1 MLIEPNKPV
10 IRDKMFEKLGSLIVS
25 YKKFIFT
32 LFIILILAAGA
43 IGSSVFGK
51 LDSGGYSDPNS
62 DSAKVFEYLTDDFKV
77 KDPMVVLVL
86 ESKDGVIS
94 PTASASATKLEG
106 QIKLEPG
113 VDSTLSFWSSAGA
126 PSLKSTDSKSGF
138 LFIYSKSIEWDDV
151 QDLGKRIQEKYQ
163 GNYEDLRIYASGT
176 GVFAHAI
183 NTKIADDLKL
193 SEAISIPLT
202 FILLV
207 FVFGSLV
214 ASAMPL
220 LVGVSA
226 ILGSLLI
233 MYLLTLFTGVSVFAL
248 NLITGLGLGLG
259 IDYSLL
265 MVNRFREG
273 LHAGKTVDEA
283 VRRTVSTAGKTVFY
297 SGLTIVI
304 TLASLMLFPLMFLKS
319 FGYAGVTVV
328 IMAVLGSLVAL
339 PALLAIL
346 GKRINK
352 AVVRKGAITPKEDGK
367 WAQTARLV
375 MKRPLGVVVLSLI
388 LLTVF
393 AAPIKNIVFT
403 QVDSRVLPA
412 SNPAAAASQI
422 ISERFPG
429 QEGNPIEIVIPNGSQ
444 IQNKIDEFTAQV
456 AKVDG
461 VVRIGQSQLFRN
473 DVRVTAIHAMGPRT
487 PDAERLINEIRQLS
501 APAGT
506 LIGGVAADYAD
517 TQNGIARTMPWALL
531 WIVIGVLVLLFVFTG
546 SIILPIKA
554 VILNILS
561 LAATLG
567 AITWIFVDGHM
578 KWLVGEFTVTNA
590 VDTGSII
597 LVAVVA
603 FGLSMDYELFL
614 LSRIKEEHDAGKS
627 NVESV
632 AIGLQRSARIITAA
646 AGLLAIVFA
655 SFILSGVTSIK
666 MLGFGVAFAIILDAT
681 LVRALLVPALMRLF
695 GERNW
700 WAPKAMQKFT
710 ISH

>member
-1 MLIEPNKPV
+1 
-10 IRDKMFEKLGSLIVS
+10 MFEKLGSAIVRR
-25 YKKFIFT
+25 KKLIFT
-32 LFIILILAAGA
+32 LFVAAIIASGG
-43 IGSSVFGK
+43 IGSAVSGK
-51 LDSGGYSDPNS
+51 LESGGYSDLDS
-62 DSAKVFEYLTDDFKV
+62 DSAKAFEYLTDIFKV
-77 KDPMVVLVL
+77 KEPVIVLVV
-86 ESKDGVIS
+86 ETKDGLTKPESVV
-94 PTASASATKLEG
+94 TATKLE
-106 QIKLEPG
+106 QEIKSIPE
-113 VDSTLSFWSSAGA
+113 VESTLSYWSAGGA
-126 PSLKSTDSKSGF
+126 PSLKSSDDNSAF
-138 LFIYSKSIEWDDV
+138 LFIYSKSIAWEDIES
-151 QDLGKRIQEKYQ
+151 LGKQVGKKYD
-163 GNYEDLRIYASGT
+163 GNYENLRIYASGT
-176 GVFAHAI
+176 GVFASAI
-183 NTKIADDLKL
+183 NKKIADDIKL

-207 FVFGSLV
+207 FVFGGLV
-214 ASAMPL
+214 ASGMPL

-226 ILGSLLI
+226 ILSSFLV
-233 MYLLTLFTGVSVFAL
+233 MYLLTLFTGVSIFAL

-265 MVNRFREG
+265 IVNRFREE
-273 LHAGKTVDEA
+273 LHAGKSVDEA
-283 VRRTVSTAGKTVFY
+283 IKRTVSTAGKTVFY

-328 IMAVLGSLVAL
+328 VMAVLGSLVAL

-346 GKRINK
+346 GKRIDK
-352 AVVRKGAITPKEDGK
+352 AVIRKSAITPKEDGR
-367 WAQTARLV
+367 WAQTARFV
-375 MKRPLGVVVLSLI
+375 MRRPLAVVVLSLVI
-388 LLTVF
+388 LSIL
-393 AAPIKNIVFT
+393 AAPIKNIVFS

-412 SNPAAAASQI
+412 NNPAAFASKI
-422 ISERFPG
+422 ISDRFPG
-429 QEGNPIEIVIPNGSQ
+429 QEGNPVEIVIPKGALVQPEVDKYIS
-444 IQNKIDEFTAQV
+444 EV

-461 VVRIGQSQLFRN
+461 I
-473 DVRVTAIHAMGPRT
+473 VRVSPPQIYGKDLRITAVHSMPPRT
-487 PDAERLINEIRQLS
+487 LPAESLIKDIRAIKS
-501 APAGT
+501 PEGT
-506 LIGGVAADYAD
+506 LIGGIAADYAD
-517 TQNGIARTMPWALL
+517 TQIGIAKTMPWALT
-531 WIVIGVLVLLFVFTG
+531 WIAAGVLILLFVFTG

-567 AITWIFVDGHM
+567 AVTWIFVDGHLR
-578 KWLVGEFTVTNA
+578 WLVGDFTVTGA

-627 NVESV
+627 NIESV

-655 SFILSGVTSIK
+655 SFIISGVTSIK
-666 MLGFGVAFAIILDAT
+666 MLGFGVAFAILLDAT

-700 WAPKAMQKFT
+700 WAPKSMKRFT

>member
-1 MLIEPNKPV
+1 
-10 IRDKMFEKLGSLIVS
+10 MFEKLGSLIV
-25 YKKFIFT
+25 KRRRLIFS
-32 LFIILILAAGA
+32 LFMVAIFSAGA

-51 LDSGGYSDPNS
+51 LDSGGYNDPKS
-62 DSAKVFEYLTDDFKV
+62 DSAKAFEYLTDVFKV
-77 KDPMVVLVL
+77 KDPAVVLVV
-86 ESKDGVIS
+86 ETSNGVND
-94 PTASASATKLEG
+94 PAVVVTATKLETSL
-106 QIKLEPG
+106 KNESG
-113 VDSTLSFWSSAGA
+113 VGSTLSYWSAGGA
-126 PSLKSTDSKSGF
+126 PTLKSSDSNSAF
-138 LFIYSKSIEWDDV
+138 LFIYSEDVEWDNV
-151 QDLGKRIQEKYQ
+151 QSLGKRIQEKYE
-163 GNYEDLRIYASGT
+163 GKFENLNIYASGT

-207 FVFGSLV
+207 FVFGGLV
-214 ASAMPL
+214 ASSMPL

-226 ILGSLLI
+226 ILGSLFVI
-233 MYLLTLFTGVSVFAL
+233 YLLTLFTGVSVFAL

-265 MVNRFREG
+265 VVNRFREE
-273 LHAGKTVDEA
+273 LHSGKSVDEA
-283 VRRTVSTAGKTVFY
+283 VKRTVETAGKTVFY
-297 SGLTIVI
+297 SGLTVVI
-304 TLASLMLFPLMFLKS
+304 TLAALMLFPLMFLKS

-328 IMAVLGSLVAL
+328 IMAVLGALVAL

-346 GKRINK
+346 GKRIDK
-352 AVVRKGAITPKEDGK
+352 AVVRKGALKPKEDGR
-367 WAQTARLV
+367 WAQTARFV
-375 MKRPLGVVVLSLI
+375 MRKPVSVVVLSLV
-388 LLTVF
+388 LLTVL
-393 AAPIKNIVFT
+393 AAPIKNIVFS

-412 SNPAAAASQI
+412 SNPAAYAAQLI
-422 ISERFPG
+422 TERFPG
-429 QEGNPIEIVIPNGSQ
+429 QEGNPIEIIIPGGASNIEQ
-444 IQNKIDEFTAQV
+444 INNYTQQI
-456 AKVDG
+456 AKVFG
-461 VVRIGQSQLFRN
+461 VVRVGEPQILGN
-473 DVRVTAIHAMGPRT
+473 DVRVIAVHDMGPRT
-487 PDAERLINEIRQLS
+487 PAAEALIKEIRLIPSPDQ
-501 APAGT
+501 T

-517 TQNGIARTMPWALL
+517 TQIGIAKTMPWALT
-531 WIVIGVLVLLFVFTG
+531 WIAIGVLILLFVFTG
-546 SIILPIKA
+546 SLILPIKA

-567 AITWIFVDGHM
+567 VITWIFVDGNL
-578 KWLVGEFTVTNA
+578 KWLVGDFTTTGS

-614 LSRIKEEHDAGKS
+614 LSRIKEEHDAGRS

-632 AIGLQRSARIITAA
+632 ATGLQRSARIITAA

-655 SFILSGVTSIK
+655 SFVLSGVTSIK

-700 WAPKAMQKFT
+700 WAPKSLKRFT
-710 ISH
+710 IDH

>member
-1 MLIEPNKPV
+1 
-10 IRDKMFEKLGSLIVS
+10 MFEKLGSLIVTR
-25 YKKFIFT
+25 KKFIFT
-32 LFIILILAAGA
+32 LFIALILAAGA

-51 LDSGGYSDPNS
+51 LDSGGYSDPKS
-62 DSAKVFEYLTDDFKV
+62 DSAKVFEYLTDEFKV
-77 KDPMVVLVL
+77 KDPAVVLVV
-86 ESKDGVIS
+86 ETKNGIIS
-94 PTASASATKLEG
+94 PEASASATRLES

-113 VDSTLSFWSSAGA
+113 VESTLSFWSSGGA
-126 PSLKSTDSKSGF
+126 PSLKSSDGNSAF
-138 LFIYSKSIEWDDV
+138 LFIYSKSIEWDEV
-151 QDLGKRIQEKYQ
+151 QNLGKRMQEKYE
-163 GNYEDLRIYASGT
+163 GNYETLRVYASGT

-183 NTKIADDLKL
+183 NTKIADDLKI

-202 FILLV
+202 FIFLV

-220 LVGVSA
+220 LVGASA

-265 MVNRFREG
+265 IVNRFREE
-273 LHAGKTVDEA
+273 LHAGKSVEDA
-283 VRRTVSTAGKTVFY
+283 VRKTVSTAGKTVFY

-346 GKRINK
+346 GTRINK
-352 AVVRKGAITPKEDGK
+352 AVVRKGAIAPKEDGR
-367 WAQTARLV
+367 WAQTARFV
-375 MKRPLGVVVLSLI
+375 MRRPVAVVTLSLI
-388 LLTVF
+388 LLTVL
-393 AAPIKNIVFT
+393 AAPIKDIVFT

-429 QEGNPIEIVIPNGSQ
+429 QEGNPIEIVVPNGAQ
-444 IQNKIDEFTAQV
+444 ITNQIDQFTSEV

-461 VVRIGQSQLFRN
+461 IVRIGQLQSYGN
-473 DVRVTAIHAMGPRT
+473 DVRVTAIHEMSPRT
-487 PDAERLINEIRQLS
+487 PDAERLINEIRDLPS
-501 APAGT
+501 PTGT

-531 WIVIGVLVLLFVFTG
+531 WIVIGVLLLLFVFTG

-567 AITWIFVDGHM
+567 AITWIFVHGNLQ
-578 KWLVGEFTVTNA
+578 WLVGEFTVTNA

-627 NVESV
+627 NIESV

-655 SFILSGVTSIK
+655 SFMLSGVTSIK

-700 WAPKAMQKFT
+700 WAPKSMKKFT

>member
-1 MLIEPNKPV
+1 
-10 IRDKMFEKLGSLIVS
+10 MFEKLGSLIV
-25 YKKFIFT
+25 KRRRLIFS
-32 LFIILILAAGA
+32 LFMVAIFSAGA

-51 LDSGGYSDPNS
+51 LDSGGYNDPKS
-62 DSAKVFEYLTDDFKV
+62 DSAKAFEYLTDVFKV
-77 KDPMVVLVL
+77 KDPAVVLVV
-86 ESKDGVIS
+86 ETSNGVND
-94 PTASASATKLEG
+94 PAVVATATKLETSL
-106 QIKLEPG
+106 KNESG
-113 VDSTLSFWSSAGA
+113 VGSTLSYWSAGGA
-126 PSLKSTDSKSGF
+126 PTLKSSDSNSAF
-138 LFIYSKSIEWDDV
+138 LFIYSEDVEWDNV
-151 QDLGKRIQEKYQ
+151 QSLGKRIQEKYE
-163 GNYEDLRIYASGT
+163 GNFENLNIYASGT

-207 FVFGSLV
+207 FVFGGLV
-214 ASAMPL
+214 ASSMPL

-226 ILGSLLI
+226 ILGSLFVI
-233 MYLLTLFTGVSVFAL
+233 YLLTLFTGVSVFAL

-265 MVNRFREG
+265 VVNRFREE
-273 LHAGKTVDEA
+273 LHSGKSVDEA
-283 VRRTVSTAGKTVFY
+283 VKRTVETAGKTVFY
-297 SGLTIVI
+297 SGLTVVI
-304 TLASLMLFPLMFLKS
+304 TLAALMLFPLMFLKS

-328 IMAVLGSLVAL
+328 IMAVLGALVAL

-346 GKRINK
+346 GKRIDK
-352 AVVRKGAITPKEDGK
+352 AVVRKGALKPKEDGR
-367 WAQTARLV
+367 WAQTARFV
-375 MKRPLGVVVLSLI
+375 MRKPVSVVVLSLV
-388 LLTVF
+388 LLTVL
-393 AAPIKNIVFT
+393 AAPIKNIVFS

-412 SNPAAAASQI
+412 SNPAAYAAQLI
-422 ISERFPG
+422 TERFPG
-429 QEGNPIEIVIPNGSQ
+429 QEGNPIEIIIPGGASNIEQ
-444 IQNKIDEFTAQV
+444 INNYTQEI
-456 AKVDG
+456 AKVVG
-461 VVRIGQSQLFRN
+461 VVRVGEPQILGN
-473 DVRVTAIHAMGPRT
+473 DVRVIAVHDMGPRT
-487 PDAERLINEIRQLS
+487 PAAEALIKEIRLIPSPDQ
-501 APAGT
+501 T

-517 TQNGIARTMPWALL
+517 TQIGIAKTMPWALT
-531 WIVIGVLVLLFVFTG
+531 WIAIGVLILLFVFTG
-546 SIILPIKA
+546 SLILPIKA

-567 AITWIFVDGHM
+567 VITWIFVDGNL
-578 KWLVGEFTVTNA
+578 KWLVGDFTTTGS

-614 LSRIKEEHDAGKS
+614 LSRIKEEHDAGRS

-632 AIGLQRSARIITAA
+632 ATGLQRSARIITAA

-655 SFILSGVTSIK
+655 SFVLSGVTSIK

-700 WAPKAMQKFT
+700 WAPKSLKRFT
-710 ISH
+710 IDH

>member
-1 MLIEPNKPV
+1 
-10 IRDKMFEKLGSLIVS
+10 MFEKLGLLIVTR
-25 YKKFIFT
+25 KKFIFT
-32 LFIILILAAGA
+32 IFIALILAAGA

-51 LDSGGYSDPNS
+51 LDSGGYSDPKS
-62 DSAKVFEYLTDDFKV
+62 DSAKVFEYLTDEFKV
-77 KDPMVVLVL
+77 KDPAVVLVV
-86 ESKDGVIS
+86 ETKNGIIS
-94 PTASASATKLEG
+94 PEASASATRLES

-113 VDSTLSFWSSAGA
+113 VESTLSFWSSGGA
-126 PSLKSTDSKSGF
+126 PSLKSSDGNSAF
-138 LFIYSKSIEWDDV
+138 LFIYSQSTDWDEV
-151 QDLGKRIQEKYQ
+151 QNLGKRMQEKYE
-163 GNYEDLRIYASGT
+163 GNYETLRVYASGT

-202 FILLV
+202 FIFLV

-226 ILGSLLI
+226 ILGSLLV

-265 MVNRFREG
+265 MVNRFREE
-273 LHAGKTVDEA
+273 LHAGKSVEDA
-283 VRRTVSTAGKTVFY
+283 VRKTVSTAGKTVFY

-346 GKRINK
+346 GTRINK
-352 AVVRKGAITPKEDGK
+352 AVVRKGAIAPKEDGK
-367 WAQTARLV
+367 WAQTARFV
-375 MKRPLGVVVLSLI
+375 MRRPVAVVTLSLI
-388 LLTVF
+388 LLTVL
-393 AAPIKNIVFT
+393 AAPIKDIVFT

-429 QEGNPIEIVIPNGSQ
+429 QEGNPIEIVVPNGAQITSQ
-444 IQNKIDEFTAQV
+444 IDQFTSAV

-461 VVRIGQSQLFRN
+461 IVRIGQLQTYGN
-473 DVRVTAIHAMGPRT
+473 DVRVTAIHEMGPRT
-487 PDAERLINEIRQLS
+487 PDAERLINEIRDLPS
-501 APAGT
+501 PTGT

-531 WIVIGVLVLLFVFTG
+531 WIVIGVLLLLFVFTG

-567 AITWIFVDGHM
+567 AITWIFVHGHLQ
-578 KWLVGEFTVTNA
+578 WLVGEFTVTNA

-655 SFILSGVTSIK
+655 SFVLSGVTSIK

-700 WAPKAMQKFT
+700 WAPKSMKRFT

>member
-1 MLIEPNKPV
+1 
-10 IRDKMFEKLGSLIVS
+10 MFEKLGSAIVRR
-25 YKKFIFT
+25 KKLIFT
-32 LFIILILAAGA
+32 LFVAAIIASGG
-43 IGSSVFGK
+43 IGSAVFGK
-51 LDSGGYSDPNS
+51 LESGGYSDLNS
-62 DSAKVFEYLTDDFKV
+62 DSAKAFEYLTDVFKV
-77 KDPMVVLVL
+77 KEPVVVLVV
-86 ESKDGVIS
+86 ETKDGLTKPESV
-94 PTASASATKLEG
+94 AAATKLE
-106 QIKLEPG
+106 QEIKSIPG
-113 VDSTLSFWSSAGA
+113 VESTLSYWSAGGA
-126 PSLKSTDSKSGF
+126 PSLKSSDGNSAF
-138 LFIYSKSIEWDDV
+138 LFIYSKSVEWEAIES
-151 QDLGKRIQEKYQ
+151 LGEQVGKKYD
-163 GNYEDLRIYASGT
+163 GNYENLRIYASGT
-176 GVFAHAI
+176 GVFASAI
-183 NTKIADDLKL
+183 NKKIADDIKL

-207 FVFGSLV
+207 FVFGGLV
-214 ASAMPL
+214 ASGMPL

-226 ILGSLLI
+226 ILGSFLV
-233 MYLLTLFTGVSVFAL
+233 MYLLTLFTGVSIFAL

-265 MVNRFREG
+265 IVNRFREE
-273 LHAGKTVDEA
+273 LHAGKSVDEA
-283 VRRTVSTAGKTVFY
+283 IKRTVSTAGKTVFY

-346 GKRINK
+346 GKNIDK
-352 AVVRKGAITPKEDGK
+352 AVIRKSAITPKEDGR
-367 WAQTARLV
+367 WAQTARFV
-375 MKRPLGVVVLSLI
+375 MRRPLAVVVLSLVFLSI
-388 LLTVF
+388 L
-393 AAPIKNIVFT
+393 AAPINNIVFS

-412 SNPAAAASQI
+412 NNPAAFASKI
-422 ISERFPG
+422 ISDRFPG
-429 QEGNPIEIVIPNGSQ
+429 QEGNPVEIVIPKGALVQPEVTKYIS
-444 IQNKIDEFTAQV
+444 EV

-461 VVRIGQSQLFRN
+461 I
-473 DVRVTAIHAMGPRT
+473 VRVSQPQIFGDDLRITAVHSMPPRT
-487 PDAERLINEIRQLS
+487 LKGESLIKDIREIKS
-501 APAGT
+501 PEGT
-506 LIGGVAADYAD
+506 LIGGIAADYAD
-517 TQNGIARTMPWALL
+517 TQIGIAKTMPWALT
-531 WIVIGVLVLLFVFTG
+531 WIAIGVLILLFVFTG

-567 AITWIFVDGHM
+567 AITWIFVDGHLR
-578 KWLVGEFTVTNA
+578 WLVGDFTVTGA

-627 NVESV
+627 NIESV

-655 SFILSGVTSIK
+655 SFIISGVTSIK
-666 MLGFGVAFAIILDAT
+666 MLGFGVAFAILLDAT

-700 WAPKAMQKFT
+700 WAPKSMKRFT
-710 ISH
+710 INH

>member
-1 MLIEPNKPV
+1 
-10 IRDKMFEKLGSLIVS
+10 MFEKLGLLIVTR
-25 YKKFIFT
+25 KKFIFT
-32 LFIILILAAGA
+32 LFISLILTAGA

-62 DSAKVFEYLTDDFKV
+62 DSAKVFEYLTDEFKV
-77 KDPMVVLVL
+77 KDPAIVLVV
-86 ESKDGVIS
+86 ETKNGITS
-94 PTASASATKLEG
+94 PDASASASKLES

-113 VDSTLSFWSSAGA
+113 VESTLSFWSSGGA
-126 PSLKSTDSKSGF
+126 PSLKSSDGNSAF
-138 LFIYSKSIEWDDV
+138 LFIYSESIEWDEV
-151 QDLGKRIQEKYQ
+151 QNLGKRMQEKYE
-163 GNYEDLRIYASGT
+163 GDYETLKVYASGT

-202 FILLV
+202 FIFLV

-226 ILGSLLI
+226 ILGSLLV

-265 MVNRFREG
+265 MVNRFREE
-273 LHAGKTVDEA
+273 LHAGKSVEEA
-283 VRRTVSTAGKTVFY
+283 VRKTVSTAGKTVFY

-346 GKRINK
+346 GTRINK
-352 AVVRKGAITPKEDGK
+352 AVVRKGAITPKQEGR
-367 WAQTARLV
+367 WAQTARFV
-375 MKRPLGVVVLSLI
+375 MRRPVAVVTLSLI
-388 LLTVF
+388 LLTVL
-393 AAPIKNIVFT
+393 AAPIKDIVFT

-429 QEGNPIEIVIPNGSQ
+429 QEGNPIEIVVPNGAQITSQ
-444 IQNKIDEFTAQV
+444 IDKFTSEV

-461 VVRIGQSQLFRN
+461 IVRIGPLQTYGN
-473 DVRVTAIHAMGPRT
+473 DVRVTAIHEMGPRT
-487 PDAERLINEIRQLS
+487 PDAERLINEIRDLA
-501 APAGT
+501 APKGT

-554 VILNILS
+554 VILNVLS

-567 AITWIFVDGHM
+567 AITWIFVDGNLQ
-578 KWLVGEFTVTNA
+578 WLVGEFTVTNA

-632 AIGLQRSARIITAA
+632 AVGLQRSARIITAA

-655 SFILSGVTSIK
+655 SFVLSGVTSIK

-700 WAPKAMQKFT
+700 WAPEAMKKFT

>member
-1 MLIEPNKPV
+1 
-10 IRDKMFEKLGSLIVS
+10 MFEKLGSLIVTR
-25 YKKFIFT
+25 KKFIFT
-32 LFIILILAAGA
+32 LFIALILAAGA

-51 LDSGGYSDPNS
+51 LDSGGYSDPKS
-62 DSAKVFEYLTDDFKV
+62 DSAKVFEYLTDEFKV
-77 KDPMVVLVL
+77 KDPAVVLVV
-86 ESKDGVIS
+86 ETKNGIIS
-94 PTASASATKLEG
+94 PEASASATRLES

-113 VDSTLSFWSSAGA
+113 VESTLSFWSSGGA
-126 PSLKSTDSKSGF
+126 PSLKSSDGNSAF
-138 LFIYSKSIEWDDV
+138 LFIYSKSIEWDEV
-151 QDLGKRIQEKYQ
+151 QNLGKRMQEKYE
-163 GNYEDLRIYASGT
+163 GNYETLRVYASGT

-183 NTKIADDLKL
+183 NTKIADDLKI

-202 FILLV
+202 FIFLV

-265 MVNRFREG
+265 IVNRFREE
-273 LHAGKTVDEA
+273 LHAGKSVEDA
-283 VRRTVSTAGKTVFY
+283 VRKTVSTAGKTVFY

-346 GKRINK
+346 GTRINK
-352 AVVRKGAITPKEDGK
+352 AVVRKGAIAPKEDGR
-367 WAQTARLV
+367 WAQTARFV
-375 MKRPLGVVVLSLI
+375 MRRPVAVVTLSLI
-388 LLTVF
+388 LLTVL
-393 AAPIKNIVFT
+393 AAPIKDIVFT

-429 QEGNPIEIVIPNGSQ
+429 QEGNPIEIVVPNGAQ
-444 IQNKIDEFTAQV
+444 ITNQIDQFTSEV

-461 VVRIGQSQLFRN
+461 IVRIGQLQSYGN
-473 DVRVTAIHAMGPRT
+473 DVRVTAIHEMSPRT
-487 PDAERLINEIRQLS
+487 PDAERLINEIRDLQS
-501 APAGT
+501 PTGT

-531 WIVIGVLVLLFVFTG
+531 WIVIGVLLLLFVFTG

-567 AITWIFVDGHM
+567 AITWIFVHGNLQ
-578 KWLVGEFTVTNA
+578 WLVGEFTVTNA

-627 NVESV
+627 NIESV

-655 SFILSGVTSIK
+655 SFMLSGVTSIK

-681 LVRALLVPALMRLF
+681 LVRALLVP
-695 GERNW
+695 
-700 WAPKAMQKFT
+700 
-710 ISH
+710 

>member
-1 MLIEPNKPV
+1 
-10 IRDKMFEKLGSLIVS
+10 MFEKLGSLIV
-25 YKKFIFT
+25 KRRRLIFS
-32 LFIILILAAGA
+32 LFMVAIFSAGA

-51 LDSGGYSDPNS
+51 LDSGGYNDPKS
-62 DSAKVFEYLTDDFKV
+62 DSAKAFEYLTDVFKV
-77 KDPMVVLVL
+77 KDPAVVLVV
-86 ESKDGVIS
+86 ETSNGVND
-94 PTASASATKLEG
+94 PAVVATATKLETSL
-106 QIKLEPG
+106 KNESG
-113 VDSTLSFWSSAGA
+113 VGSTLSYWSAGGA
-126 PSLKSTDSKSGF
+126 PTLKSSDSNSAF
-138 LFIYSKSIEWDDV
+138 LFIYSEDVEWDNV
-151 QDLGKRIQEKYQ
+151 QSLGKRIQEKYE
-163 GNYEDLRIYASGT
+163 GKFENLNIYASGT

-207 FVFGSLV
+207 FVFGGLV
-214 ASAMPL
+214 ASSMPL

-226 ILGSLLI
+226 ILGSLFVI
-233 MYLLTLFTGVSVFAL
+233 YLLTLFTGVSVFAL

-265 MVNRFREG
+265 VVNRFREE
-273 LHAGKTVDEA
+273 LHSGKSVDEA
-283 VRRTVSTAGKTVFY
+283 VKRTVETAGKTVFY
-297 SGLTIVI
+297 SGLTVVI
-304 TLASLMLFPLMFLKS
+304 TLAALMLFPLMFLKS

-328 IMAVLGSLVAL
+328 IMAVLGALVAL

-346 GKRINK
+346 GKRIDK
-352 AVVRKGAITPKEDGK
+352 AVVRKGALKPKEDGR
-367 WAQTARLV
+367 WAQTARFV
-375 MKRPLGVVVLSLI
+375 MRKPVSVVVLSLV
-388 LLTVF
+388 LLTVL
-393 AAPIKNIVFT
+393 AAPIKNIVFS

-412 SNPAAAASQI
+412 SNPAAYAAQLI
-422 ISERFPG
+422 TERFPG
-429 QEGNPIEIVIPNGSQ
+429 QEGNPIEIIIPGGASNIEQ
-444 IQNKIDEFTAQV
+444 INNYTQEI
-456 AKVDG
+456 AKVFG
-461 VVRIGQSQLFRN
+461 VVRVGEPQILGN
-473 DVRVTAIHAMGPRT
+473 DVRVIAVHDMGPRT
-487 PDAERLINEIRQLS
+487 PAAEALIKEIRLIPSPDQ
-501 APAGT
+501 T

-517 TQNGIARTMPWALL
+517 TQIGIAKTMPWALT
-531 WIVIGVLVLLFVFTG
+531 WIAIGVLILLFVFTG
-546 SIILPIKA
+546 SLILPIKA

-567 AITWIFVDGHM
+567 VITWIFVDGNL
-578 KWLVGEFTVTNA
+578 KWLVGDFTTTGS

-614 LSRIKEEHDAGKS
+614 LSRIKEEHDAGRS

-632 AIGLQRSARIITAA
+632 ATGLQRSARIITAA

-655 SFILSGVTSIK
+655 SFVLSGVTSIK

-700 WAPKAMQKFT
+700 WAPKSLKRFT
-710 ISH
+710 IDH

>member
-1 MLIEPNKPV
+1 MV
-10 IRDKMFEKLGSLIVS
+10 A
-25 YKKFIFT
+25 IFS
-32 LFIILILAAGA
+32 AGA

-51 LDSGGYSDPNS
+51 LDSGGYNDPKS
-62 DSAKVFEYLTDDFKV
+62 DSAKAFEYLTDVFKV
-77 KDPMVVLVL
+77 KDPAVVLVV
-86 ESKDGVIS
+86 ETSNGVND
-94 PTASASATKLEG
+94 PAVVATATKLETSL
-106 QIKLEPG
+106 KNESG
-113 VDSTLSFWSSAGA
+113 VGSTLSYWSAGGA
-126 PSLKSTDSKSGF
+126 PTLKSSDSNSAF
-138 LFIYSKSIEWDDV
+138 LFIYSEDVEWDNV
-151 QDLGKRIQEKYQ
+151 QSLGKRIQEKYE
-163 GNYEDLRIYASGT
+163 GSFENLNIYASGT

-207 FVFGSLV
+207 FVFGGLV
-214 ASAMPL
+214 ASSMPL

-226 ILGSLLI
+226 ILGSLFVI
-233 MYLLTLFTGVSVFAL
+233 YLLTLFTGVSVFAL

-265 MVNRFREG
+265 VVNRFREE
-273 LHAGKTVDEA
+273 LHSGKSVDEA
-283 VRRTVSTAGKTVFY
+283 VKRTVETAGKTVFY
-297 SGLTIVI
+297 SGLTVVI
-304 TLASLMLFPLMFLKS
+304 TLAALMLFPLMFLKS

-328 IMAVLGSLVAL
+328 IMAVLGALVAL

-346 GKRINK
+346 GKRIDK
-352 AVVRKGAITPKEDGK
+352 AVVRKGALKPKEDGR
-367 WAQTARLV
+367 WAQTARFV
-375 MKRPLGVVVLSLI
+375 MRKPVSVVVLSLV
-388 LLTVF
+388 LLTVL
-393 AAPIKNIVFT
+393 AAPIKNIVFS

-412 SNPAAAASQI
+412 SNPAAYAAQLI
-422 ISERFPG
+422 TERFPG
-429 QEGNPIEIVIPNGSQ
+429 QEGNPIEIIIPGGASNIEQ
-444 IQNKIDEFTAQV
+444 INNYTQEI
-456 AKVDG
+456 AKVVG
-461 VVRIGQSQLFRN
+461 VVRVGEPQILGN
-473 DVRVTAIHAMGPRT
+473 DVRVIAVHDMGPRT
-487 PDAERLINEIRQLS
+487 PAAEALIKEIRLIPSPDQ
-501 APAGT
+501 T

-517 TQNGIARTMPWALL
+517 TQIGIAKTMPWALT
-531 WIVIGVLVLLFVFTG
+531 WIAIGVLILLFVFTG
-546 SIILPIKA
+546 SLILPIKA

-567 AITWIFVDGHM
+567 VITWIFVDGNL
-578 KWLVGEFTVTNA
+578 KWLVGDFTNTGS

-614 LSRIKEEHDAGKS
+614 LSRIKEEHDAGRS

-632 AIGLQRSARIITAA
+632 ATGLQRSARIITAA

-655 SFILSGVTSIK
+655 SFVLSGVTSIK

-700 WAPKAMQKFT
+700 WAPKSLKRFT
-710 ISH
+710 IDH

>member
-1 MLIEPNKPV
+1 
-10 IRDKMFEKLGSLIVS
+10 MFEKLGSVIVRR
-25 YKKFIFT
+25 KKFIFA
-32 LFIILILAAGA
+32 LFVATIITSGG
-43 IGSSVFGK
+43 IGSAVFGK
-51 LDSGGYSDPNS
+51 LESGGYSDLNS
-62 DSAKVFEYLTDDFKV
+62 DSAKAFEYLTDVFKV
-77 KDPMVVLVL
+77 KEPVVVLVV
-86 ESKDGVIS
+86 ETKDGLTNPGSV
-94 PTASASATKLEG
+94 ASATKLE
-106 QIKLEPG
+106 QEIKSIPG
-113 VDSTLSFWSSAGA
+113 VESTLSYWSAGGA
-126 PSLKSTDSKSGF
+126 PSLKSSDGNSAF
-138 LFIYSKSIEWDDV
+138 LFIYSKSVEWEDIES
-151 QDLGKRIQEKYQ
+151 LGEQVGKKYD
-163 GNYEDLRIYASGT
+163 GNYENLRIYASGT
-176 GVFAHAI
+176 GVFASAI
-183 NTKIADDLKL
+183 NKKIADDIKL

-207 FVFGSLV
+207 FVFGGLV
-214 ASAMPL
+214 ASGMPL

-226 ILGSLLI
+226 ILGSFLV
-233 MYLLTLFTGVSVFAL
+233 MYLLTLFTGVSIFAL

-265 MVNRFREG
+265 IVNRFREE
-273 LHAGKTVDEA
+273 LHAGKSVDEA
-283 VRRTVSTAGKTVFY
+283 IKRTVSTAGKTVFY

-346 GKRINK
+346 GKSIDK
-352 AVVRKGAITPKEDGK
+352 AVIRKSAITPKEDGR
-367 WAQTARLV
+367 WAQTARFV
-375 MKRPLGVVVLSLI
+375 MRRPLAVVVLSLVI
-388 LLTVF
+388 LSIL
-393 AAPIKNIVFT
+393 AAPIKNIVFS

-412 SNPAAAASQI
+412 NNPAAFASKI
-422 ISERFPG
+422 ISDRFPG
-429 QEGNPIEIVIPNGSQ
+429 QEGNPVEIVIPKGALVQPEVTKYIS
-444 IQNKIDEFTAQV
+444 EV
-456 AKVDG
+456 SKVDG
-461 VVRIGQSQLFRN
+461 IVRVSPPQIFGDDL
-473 DVRVTAIHAMGPRT
+473 RVTAVHSMPPRT
-487 PDAERLINEIRQLS
+487 LKGESLIKDIREIKS
-501 APAGT
+501 PEGT
-506 LIGGVAADYAD
+506 LIGGIAADYAD
-517 TQNGIARTMPWALL
+517 TQIGIAKTMPWALT
-531 WIVIGVLVLLFVFTG
+531 WIAVGVLILLFVFTG

-567 AITWIFVDGHM
+567 AITWIFVDGHLR
-578 KWLVGEFTVTNA
+578 WLVGDFTVTGA

-627 NVESV
+627 NIESV

-655 SFILSGVTSIK
+655 SFIISGVTSIK
-666 MLGFGVAFAIILDAT
+666 MLGFGVAFAILLDAT

-700 WAPKAMQKFT
+700 WAPKSMKRFT

>member
-1 MLIEPNKPV
+1 
-10 IRDKMFEKLGSLIVS
+10 MFEKLGSLIVNR
-25 YKKFIFT
+25 KRLIFS
-32 LFIILILAAGA
+32 LFIVAIFSSGA
-43 IGSSVFGK
+43 IGTSVFGK
-51 LDSGGYSDPNS
+51 LDSGGYNDPKS
-62 DSAKVFEYLTDDFKV
+62 DSAKAFEYLTDVFKV
-77 KDPMVVLVL
+77 KDPAVVLVV
-86 ESKDGVIS
+86 ETTQGVND
-94 PTASASATKLEG
+94 PAVVATAAKLETS
-106 QIKLEPG
+106 IKGEPG
-113 VDSTLSFWSSAGA
+113 VGSTLSYWSAGGA
-126 PSLKSTDSKSGF
+126 PTLKSSDSNSAF
-138 LFIYSKSIEWDDV
+138 LFIYSEDIEWDNV
-151 QDLGKRIQEKYQ
+151 QSLGKRIQEKYD
-163 GNYEDLRIYASGT
+163 GRFENLAVYASGT

-207 FVFGSLV
+207 FVFGGLV

-226 ILGSLLI
+226 ILGSLLVI
-233 MYLLTLFTGVSVFAL
+233 YLLTLFTGVSVFAL

-265 MVNRFREG
+265 VVNRFREE

-283 VRRTVSTAGKTVFY
+283 IKKTVATAGKTVFY
-297 SGLTIVI
+297 SGLTVVI
-304 TLASLMLFPLMFLKS
+304 TLAALMLFPLMYLKS

-328 IMAVLGSLVAL
+328 VMAVLGALIAL

-346 GKRINK
+346 GKRIDK
-352 AVVRKGAITPKEDGK
+352 AVVRKGALTPKEDGR
-367 WAQTARLV
+367 WAQTARFV
-375 MKRPLGVVVLSLI
+375 MRKPVPVVVLSLVI
-388 LLTVF
+388 LTVL
-393 AAPIKNIVFT
+393 AAPIKNIVFS

-412 SNPAAAASQI
+412 SNPAAYAAQLI
-422 ISERFPG
+422 TERFPG
-429 QEGNPIEIVIPNGSQ
+429 QEGNPIEVIIPGGASKIEQ
-444 IQNKIDEFTAQV
+444 IKNYTQEI
-456 AKVDG
+456 AKVAG
-461 VVRIGQSQLFRN
+461 VVRVGEPQILGN
-473 DVRVTAIHAMGPRT
+473 NVRVIAVHDMGPRT
-487 PDAERLINEIRQLS
+487 PAAEALIKEIRLIPSPDQ
-501 APAGT
+501 T

-517 TQNGIARTMPWALL
+517 TQIGIAKTMPWALT
-531 WIVIGVLVLLFVFTG
+531 WIAIGVLVLLFVFTG

-561 LAATLG
+561 LAATMG
-567 AITWIFVDGHM
+567 VITWIFVEGNL
-578 KWLVGEFTVTNA
+578 KWLVGDFTTTGS

-614 LSRIKEEHDAGKS
+614 LSRIKEEHDVGRS
-627 NVESV
+627 NIESV
-632 AIGLQRSARIITAA
+632 ATGLQRSARIITAA

-655 SFILSGVTSIK
+655 SFVLSSVTSIK

-700 WAPKAMQKFT
+700 WAPKAMRKFT

>member
-1 MLIEPNKPV
+1 
-10 IRDKMFEKLGSLIVS
+10 MFEKLGSLIVTR
-25 YKKFIFT
+25 KKFIFT
-32 LFIILILAAGA
+32 LFIALILAAGA

-51 LDSGGYSDPNS
+51 LDSGGYSDPKS
-62 DSAKVFEYLTDDFKV
+62 DSAKVFEYLTDEFKV
-77 KDPMVVLVL
+77 KDPAVVLVV
-86 ESKDGVIS
+86 ETKNGIIS
-94 PTASASATKLEG
+94 PEASASATRLES

-113 VDSTLSFWSSAGA
+113 VESTLSFWSSGGA
-126 PSLKSTDSKSGF
+126 PSLKSSDGNSAF
-138 LFIYSKSIEWDDV
+138 LFIYSKSIEWDEV
-151 QDLGKRIQEKYQ
+151 QNLGKRMQEKYE
-163 GNYEDLRIYASGT
+163 GNYETLRVYASGT

-183 NTKIADDLKL
+183 NTKIADDLKI

-202 FILLV
+202 FIFLV

-265 MVNRFREG
+265 IVNRFREE
-273 LHAGKTVDEA
+273 LHAGKSVEDA
-283 VRRTVSTAGKTVFY
+283 VRKTVSTAGKTVFY

-346 GKRINK
+346 GTRINK
-352 AVVRKGAITPKEDGK
+352 AVVRKGAIAPKEDGR
-367 WAQTARLV
+367 WAQTARFV
-375 MKRPLGVVVLSLI
+375 MRRPVAVVTLSLI
-388 LLTVF
+388 LLTVL
-393 AAPIKNIVFT
+393 AAPIKDIVFT

-429 QEGNPIEIVIPNGSQ
+429 QEGNPIEIVVPNGAQ
-444 IQNKIDEFTAQV
+444 ITNQIDQFTSEV

-461 VVRIGQSQLFRN
+461 IVRIGQLQSYGN
-473 DVRVTAIHAMGPRT
+473 DVRVTAIHEMSPRT
-487 PDAERLINEIRQLS
+487 PDAERLINEIRDLQS
-501 APAGT
+501 PTGT

-531 WIVIGVLVLLFVFTG
+531 WIVIGVLLLLFVFTG

-567 AITWIFVDGHM
+567 AITWIFVHGNLQ
-578 KWLVGEFTVTNA
+578 WLVGEFTVTNA

-655 SFILSGVTSIK
+655 SFMLSGVTSIK

-681 LVRALLVPALMRLF
+681 LVR
-695 GERNW
+695 W
-700 WAPKAMQKFT
+700 
-710 ISH
+710 I

>member
-1 MLIEPNKPV
+1 
-10 IRDKMFEKLGSLIVS
+10 MFEKLGSLIVNR
-25 YKKFIFT
+25 KRLIFS
-32 LFIILILAAGA
+32 LFIVAIFSSGA
-43 IGSSVFGK
+43 IGTSVFGK
-51 LDSGGYSDPNS
+51 LDSGGYNDPKS
-62 DSAKVFEYLTDDFKV
+62 DSAKAFEYLTDVFKV
-77 KDPMVVLVL
+77 KDPAVVLVV
-86 ESKDGVIS
+86 ETTQGVND
-94 PTASASATKLEG
+94 PAVVATAAKLETS
-106 QIKLEPG
+106 IKGEPG
-113 VDSTLSFWSSAGA
+113 VGSTLSYWSAGGA
-126 PSLKSTDSKSGF
+126 PTLKSSDSNSAF
-138 LFIYSKSIEWDDV
+138 LFIYSEDIEWDNV
-151 QDLGKRIQEKYQ
+151 QSLGKRIQEKYD
-163 GNYEDLRIYASGT
+163 GRFENLAVYASGT

-207 FVFGSLV
+207 FVFGGLV

-226 ILGSLLI
+226 ILGSLLVI
-233 MYLLTLFTGVSVFAL
+233 YLLTLFTGVSVFAL

-265 MVNRFREG
+265 VVNRFREE

-283 VRRTVSTAGKTVFY
+283 VKKTVATAGKTVFY
-297 SGLTIVI
+297 SGLTVVI
-304 TLASLMLFPLMFLKS
+304 TLAALMLFPLMYLKS

-328 IMAVLGSLVAL
+328 VMAVLGALIAL

-346 GKRINK
+346 GKRIDK
-352 AVVRKGAITPKEDGK
+352 AVVRKGALTPKEDGR
-367 WAQTARLV
+367 WAQTARFV
-375 MKRPLGVVVLSLI
+375 MRKPVPVVVLSLVI
-388 LLTVF
+388 LTVL
-393 AAPIKNIVFT
+393 AAPIKSIVFS

-412 SNPAAAASQI
+412 SNPAAYAAQLI
-422 ISERFPG
+422 TERFPG
-429 QEGNPIEIVIPNGSQ
+429 QEGNPIEVIIPGGASKIEQ
-444 IQNKIDEFTAQV
+444 IKNYTQEI
-456 AKVDG
+456 AKVAG
-461 VVRIGQSQLFRN
+461 VVRVGEPQILGN
-473 DVRVTAIHAMGPRT
+473 DVRVIAVHDMGPRT
-487 PDAERLINEIRQLS
+487 PAAEALIKEIRLIPSPDQ
-501 APAGT
+501 T

-517 TQNGIARTMPWALL
+517 TQIGIAKTMPWALT
-531 WIVIGVLVLLFVFTG
+531 WIAIGVLVLLFVFTG

-561 LAATLG
+561 LAATMG
-567 AITWIFVDGHM
+567 VITWIFVEGNL
-578 KWLVGEFTVTNA
+578 KWLVGDFTTTGS

-614 LSRIKEEHDAGKS
+614 LSRIKEEHDVGRS
-627 NVESV
+627 NIESV
-632 AIGLQRSARIITAA
+632 ATGLQRSARIITAA

-655 SFILSGVTSIK
+655 SFVLSGVTSIK

-700 WAPKAMQKFT
+700 WAPKAMRKFT

>member
-1 MLIEPNKPV
+1 
-10 IRDKMFEKLGSLIVS
+10 MFEKLGSLIVNR
-25 YKKFIFT
+25 KRLIFS
-32 LFIILILAAGA
+32 LFIVAIFSSGA
-43 IGSSVFGK
+43 IGTSVFGK
-51 LDSGGYSDPNS
+51 LDSGGYNDPKS
-62 DSAKVFEYLTDDFKV
+62 DSAKAFEYLTDVFKV
-77 KDPMVVLVL
+77 KDPAVVLVV
-86 ESKDGVIS
+86 ETTQGVND
-94 PTASASATKLEG
+94 PAVVATAAKLETS
-106 QIKLEPG
+106 IKGEPG
-113 VDSTLSFWSSAGA
+113 VGSTLSYWSAGGA
-126 PSLKSTDSKSGF
+126 PTLKSSDSNSAF
-138 LFIYSKSIEWDDV
+138 LFIYSEDIEWDNV
-151 QDLGKRIQEKYQ
+151 QSLGKRIQEKYD
-163 GNYEDLRIYASGT
+163 GRFENLAVYASGT

-207 FVFGSLV
+207 FVFGGLV

-226 ILGSLLI
+226 ILGSLLVI
-233 MYLLTLFTGVSVFAL
+233 YLLTLFTGVSVFAL

-265 MVNRFREG
+265 VVNRFREE

-283 VRRTVSTAGKTVFY
+283 IKKTVATAGKTVFY
-297 SGLTIVI
+297 SGLTVVI
-304 TLASLMLFPLMFLKS
+304 TLAALMLFPLMYLKS

-328 IMAVLGSLVAL
+328 VMAVLGALIAL

-346 GKRINK
+346 GKRIDK
-352 AVVRKGAITPKEDGK
+352 AVVRKGALTPKEDGR
-367 WAQTARLV
+367 WAQTARFV
-375 MKRPLGVVVLSLI
+375 MRKPVPVVVLSLVI
-388 LLTVF
+388 LTGL
-393 AAPIKNIVFT
+393 AAPIKNIVFS

-412 SNPAAAASQI
+412 SNPAAYAAQLI
-422 ISERFPG
+422 TERFPG
-429 QEGNPIEIVIPNGSQ
+429 QEGNPIEVIIPGGESKIEQ
-444 IQNKIDEFTAQV
+444 IKNYTQEI
-456 AKVDG
+456 AKVAG
-461 VVRIGQSQLFRN
+461 VVRVGEPQILGN
-473 DVRVTAIHAMGPRT
+473 DVRVIAVHDMGPRT
-487 PDAERLINEIRQLS
+487 PAAEALIKEIRLIPSPDQ
-501 APAGT
+501 T

-517 TQNGIARTMPWALL
+517 TQIGIAKTMPWALT
-531 WIVIGVLVLLFVFTG
+531 WIAIGVLVLLFVFTG

-561 LAATLG
+561 LAATMG
-567 AITWIFVDGHM
+567 VITWIFVEGNL
-578 KWLVGEFTVTNA
+578 KWLVGDFTTTGS

-614 LSRIKEEHDAGKS
+614 LSRIKEEHDVGRS
-627 NVESV
+627 NIESV
-632 AIGLQRSARIITAA
+632 ATGLQRSARIITAA

-655 SFILSGVTSIK
+655 SFVLSSVTSIK

-700 WAPKAMQKFT
+700 WAPKAMRKFT

>member
-1 MLIEPNKPV
+1 
-10 IRDKMFEKLGSLIVS
+10 MFEKLGSLIVTR
-25 YKKFIFT
+25 KKFIFT
-32 LFIILILAAGA
+32 LFIALILAAGA

-51 LDSGGYSDPNS
+51 LDSGGYSDPKS
-62 DSAKVFEYLTDDFKV
+62 DSAKVFEYLTDEFKV
-77 KDPMVVLVL
+77 KDPAVVLVV
-86 ESKDGVIS
+86 ETKNGIIS
-94 PTASASATKLEG
+94 PEASASATRLES

-113 VDSTLSFWSSAGA
+113 VESTLSFWSSGGA
-126 PSLKSTDSKSGF
+126 PSLKSSDGNSAF
-138 LFIYSKSIEWDDV
+138 LFIYSESIEWDEV
-151 QDLGKRIQEKYQ
+151 QNLGKRMQEKYE
-163 GNYEDLRIYASGT
+163 GNYETLRVYASGT

-183 NTKIADDLKL
+183 NTKIADDLKI

-202 FILLV
+202 FIFLV

-265 MVNRFREG
+265 IVNRFREE
-273 LHAGKTVDEA
+273 LHAGKSVEDA
-283 VRRTVSTAGKTVFY
+283 VRKTVSTAGKTVFY

-346 GKRINK
+346 GTRINK
-352 AVVRKGAITPKEDGK
+352 AVVRKGAIAPKEDGR
-367 WAQTARLV
+367 WAQTARFV
-375 MKRPLGVVVLSLI
+375 MHRPVAVVTLSLI
-388 LLTVF
+388 LLTVL
-393 AAPIKNIVFT
+393 AAPIKDIVFT

-429 QEGNPIEIVIPNGSQ
+429 QEGNPIEIVVPNGAQ
-444 IQNKIDEFTAQV
+444 ITNQIDQFTSEV

-461 VVRIGQSQLFRN
+461 IVRIGQLQSYGN
-473 DVRVTAIHAMGPRT
+473 DVRVTAIHEMSPRT
-487 PDAERLINEIRQLS
+487 PDAERLINEIRDLQS
-501 APAGT
+501 PTGT

-531 WIVIGVLVLLFVFTG
+531 WIVIGVLLLLFVFTG

-567 AITWIFVDGHM
+567 AITWIFVHGNLQ
-578 KWLVGEFTVTNA
+578 WLVGEFTVTNA

-627 NVESV
+627 NIESV

-655 SFILSGVTSIK
+655 SFMLSGVTSIK

-700 WAPKAMQKFT
+700 WAPKSMKKFT

>member
-1 MLIEPNKPV
+1 
-10 IRDKMFEKLGSLIVS
+10 MFEKLGSLIVTR
-25 YKKFIFT
+25 KKFIFT
-32 LFIILILAAGA
+32 LFIALILAAGA

-51 LDSGGYSDPNS
+51 LDSGGYSDPKS
-62 DSAKVFEYLTDDFKV
+62 DSAKVFEYLTDEFKV
-77 KDPMVVLVL
+77 KDPAVVLVV
-86 ESKDGVIS
+86 ETKNGIIS
-94 PTASASATKLEG
+94 PEASASATRLES

-113 VDSTLSFWSSAGA
+113 VESTLSFWSSGGA
-126 PSLKSTDSKSGF
+126 PSLKSSDGNSAF
-138 LFIYSKSIEWDDV
+138 LFIYSESIEWDEV
-151 QDLGKRIQEKYQ
+151 QNLGKRMQEKYE
-163 GNYEDLRIYASGT
+163 GNYETLRVYASGT

-183 NTKIADDLKL
+183 NTKIADDLKI

-202 FILLV
+202 FIFLV

-265 MVNRFREG
+265 IVNRFREE
-273 LHAGKTVDEA
+273 LHAGKSVEDA
-283 VRRTVSTAGKTVFY
+283 VRKTVSTAGKTVFY

-346 GKRINK
+346 GTRINK
-352 AVVRKGAITPKEDGK
+352 AVVRKGAIAPKEDGR
-367 WAQTARLV
+367 WAQTARFV
-375 MKRPLGVVVLSLI
+375 MRRPVAVVTLSLI
-388 LLTVF
+388 LLTVL
-393 AAPIKNIVFT
+393 AAPIKDIVFT

-429 QEGNPIEIVIPNGSQ
+429 QEGNPIEIVVPNGAQ
-444 IQNKIDEFTAQV
+444 ITNQIDQFTSEV

-461 VVRIGQSQLFRN
+461 IVRIGQLQSYGN
-473 DVRVTAIHAMGPRT
+473 DVRVTAIHEMSPRT
-487 PDAERLINEIRQLS
+487 PDAERLINEIRDLPS
-501 APAGT
+501 PTGT

-531 WIVIGVLVLLFVFTG
+531 WIVIGVLLLLFVFTG

-567 AITWIFVDGHM
+567 AITWIFVHGNLQ
-578 KWLVGEFTVTNA
+578 WLVGEFTVTNA

-627 NVESV
+627 NIESV

-655 SFILSGVTSIK
+655 SFMLSGVTSIK

-700 WAPKAMQKFT
+700 WAPKSMKKFT